1 MKDKHN
7 VKYRRIVRHI
17 RIRKKL
23 SGDEIR
29 PRVSVYRSN
38 QHIYAQVID
47 DINSKTL
54 VSAASIEPQIR
65 NEHSSSKK
73 SVVAKA
79 VGELLAKRLQENG
92 IKQLVFDRGGYKF
105 HGRVKALADGVKSMG
120 VQI

>member
-1 MKDKHN
+1 MKNKHN
-7 VKYRRIVRHI
+7 VKNARVVRHM

-54 VSAASIEPQIR
+54 DD
-65 NEHSSSKK
+65 H
-73 SVVAKA
+73 
-79 VGELLAKRLQENG
+79 
-92 IKQLVFDRGGYKF
+92 GYK
-105 HGRVKALADGVKSMG
+105 K
-120 VQI
+120 